1 MRIFNYCWFWD
12 LEKTFPGYPQ
22 FDVAEN
28 ILHTV
33 NNQGMIWMGLFMAP
47 GLPILNLVK
56 LVLMFYLKSS
66 AVLVTNVP
74 HETVFKASENGNF
87 YLFLLLMM
95 LFLCIL
101 PVAYTLVTQGCSS
114 APINHISISPGH
126 SQAKLALRPLQ

>member
-1 MRIFNYCWFWD
+1 
-12 LEKTFPGYPQ
+12 
-22 FDVAEN
+22 
-28 ILHTV
+28 
-33 NNQGMIWMGLFMAP
+33 MAP

-101 PVAYTLVTQGCSS
+101 PVAYTLVTQGR
-114 APINHISISPGH
+114 AAVAQNNLISLSPGH
-126 SQAKLALRPLQ
+126 SQAQLALRPLQ